1 MQDVTE
7 GMNKLNEL
15 LHNAYVNKN
24 GAICIRIGR
33 KILNVPLQTFRELQA
48 CYDALRWFETYVTIN
63 KTVFDVCQYCGV
75 EVECHA
81 VGYIIGKHPWFES
94 EDK

>member
-1 MQDVTE
+1 MD
-7 GMNKLNEL
+7 KLNEL
-15 LHNAYVNKN
+15 LQNAYVNQN
-24 GAICIRIGR
+24 GAICIRVGR

-48 CYDALRWFETYVTIN
+48 CYDALRWFETYITIN

-81 VGYIIGKHPWFES
+81 VGYIIGKHPLV
-94 EDK
+94 